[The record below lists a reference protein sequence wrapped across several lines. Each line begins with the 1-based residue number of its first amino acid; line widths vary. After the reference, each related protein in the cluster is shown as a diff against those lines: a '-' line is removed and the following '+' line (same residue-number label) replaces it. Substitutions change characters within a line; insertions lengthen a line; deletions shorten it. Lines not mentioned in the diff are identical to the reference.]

1 MRASW
6 AVFEGRLAEV
16 GGWVLR
22 RGFSVVDVHFYA
34 WIRAGVEMDGMV
46 LGKFPAIKGW
56 FERVDRMEEVKRAY
70 ERVKDGVRM

>member
-16 GGWVLR
+16 GGRVLR

-34 WIRAGVEMDGMV
+34 WIRDGVEMDGMV
-46 LGKFPAIKGW
+46 LGKFPAI
-56 FERVDRMEEVKRAY
+56 
-70 ERVKDGVRM
+70 